1 MKASRRVAAV
11 VAGGLGLVPVL
22 LLSQA
27 VYAWA
32 DAPSKAGWWNAL
44 SGGGAA
50 LPVPT
55 TGTDDLHV
63 SQGPN
68 APAAYA
74 ALGFDLLGQAVSGA
88 TLELKI
94 VANSAVG
101 TVDLMA
107 CPTKD
112 NAWKTGGDQ
121 PMDAAPAYNCATG
134 IQGAVADDGS
144 GVTFFLDT
152 HQLVGADYSIA
163 IVPSPDAVPFSV
175 DLAKPDASSL
185 NVQVDAAPEQPAP
198 VVAPAAPGPPAA
210 GMTGTA
216 PLGPVTAPVAPVA
229 PLQAPAVAAPVP
241 APQAAAAPIPIT
253 RAASQQTPPVSNRER
268 YIAGSMLALIAGLLV
283 WSFQQPAPTPRLIG
297 GMARKEAPLL
307 PPVDVRPRGIG
318 RFASMRTT
326 PARPLV

>member
-11 VAGGLGLVPVL
+11 VAGGLGLVPLL
-22 LLSQA
+22 LLSQGN
-27 VYAWA
+27 AWA
-32 DAPSKAGWWNAL
+32 DAPSKSGWWNAL
-44 SGGGAA
+44 SGAGAA

-55 TGTDDLHV
+55 TGADDLHV

-68 APAAYA
+68 GPAAYA
-74 ALGFDLLGQAVSGA
+74 ALGYDLLGQAVSGA
-88 TLELKI
+88 TLELKV

-163 IVPSPDAVPFSV
+163 IVPSPDALPFSV
-175 DLAKPDASSL
+175 DFAKPDASSL
-185 NVQVDAAPEQPAP
+185 NLQVDAAPEQPAP
-198 VVAPAAPGPPAA
+198 VVEPAAPPAA
-210 GMTGTA
+210 AGTTGTA
-216 PLGPVTAPVAPVA
+216 PLGPVTAPVAPVV
-229 PLQAPAVAAPVP
+229 PQQAPAVAAMP
-241 APQAAAAPIPIT
+241 APQAAAAPVPVT
-253 RAASQQTPPVSNRER
+253 PAAAQKALPVSNRER
-268 YIAGSMLALIAGLLV
+268 YAAGTMLALLAGLLV
-283 WSFQQPAPTPRLIG
+283 WAFQQPAPTPRLIG

-307 PPVDVRPRGIG
+307 PPVDARPRGIG
-318 RFASMRTT
+318 RFSVMRTT
-326 PARPLV
+326 PARPLL